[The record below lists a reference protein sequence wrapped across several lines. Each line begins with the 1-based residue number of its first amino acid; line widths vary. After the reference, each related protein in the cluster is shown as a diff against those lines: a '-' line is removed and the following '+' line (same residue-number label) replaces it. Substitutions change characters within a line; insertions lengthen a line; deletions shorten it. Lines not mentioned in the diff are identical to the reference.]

1 MKLLDSSGQFK
12 PFAERSIVAIGVFD
26 GVHRGHQEII
36 SEAVRKAAMHR
47 VPSVVLTFKRNP
59 REVISGSHPC
69 VVSPQSRKAKII
81 EDLRVDCMISV
92 EFSEEFASLEPE
104 QFCGSVLGGDLG
116 ALWVC
121 VGEDFRFGKNGTGDV
136 NTLAREGKKLGF
148 EVDVVPLIY
157 FEKEKLS
164 STVLRKL
171 IKEGRVVEVGK
182 GLGRPLMLTGHI
194 IHGHSRGRRLGFPT
208 ANLSLEIDFCVP
220 ADGVYAGLACLEQE
234 KYICAINIGD
244 NPTFGDGV
252 KALEVYL
259 LDFDGRIYG
268 ETLEVEFHY
277 RLRDEVSFENE
288 SQLIGQMQEDVK
300 RTRDLLQGVGE
311 KKTGVY

>member
-1 MKLLDSSGQFK
+1 MMKLLENTNQFK

-59 REVISGSHPC
+59 REVIFGNHPC

-81 EDLRVDCMISV
+81 KNLKVDCMISV
-92 EFSEEFASLEPE
+92 EFNEKFASLEPG
-104 QFCGSVLGGDLG
+104 QFCESVLGEDLG

-136 NTLAREGKKLGF
+136 NTLIKEGKKLGF

-157 FEKEKLS
+157 FEREKLS

-171 IKEGRVVEVGK
+171 IMEGRVAEVGK

-194 IHGHSRGRRLGFPT
+194 IHGHSRGKRLGFPT
-208 ANLSLEIDFCVP
+208 ANLSLELDFCVP
-220 ADGVYAGLACLEQE
+220 ADGVYAGVACLEHD

-259 LDFDGRIYG
+259 LDFEGQIYG

-277 RLRDEVSFENE
+277 RL
-288 SQLIGQMQEDVK
+288 
-300 RTRDLLQGVGE
+300 
-311 KKTGVY
+311 